1 MQVEEDIQVEEDWGS
16 ETDGGSETDDTYSS
30 CGSMVFDCDEDF
42 KRFDFSDDMD
52 MDEFERYAGAL
63 EHVQVQEAEEYAFQ
77 HLDTGF

>member
-42 KRFDFSDDMD
+42 KRFDEDT
-52 MDEFERYAGAL
+52 ETYAEAMA
-63 EHVQVQEAEEYAFQ
+63 QVQTQHAEEYECQ
-77 HLDTGF
+77 YLDTGF